1 MKRPKVER
9 KDNTSAIGYT
19 SLQNIRPFARPLV
32 ASYLKNFFNFRRE
45 AA

>member
-9 KDNTSAIGYT
+9 KDNTSAIGYI
-19 SLQNIRPFARPLV
+19 SQQIIRPLT
-32 ASYLKNFFNFRRE
+32 SHNFRRE